1 MSSPPPPFHKPDKPD
16 QPDQPD
22 QPHKPHKPPERP
34 DPADPLAPASVPV
47 EAEPP
52 PSLADIPTLPL
63 SPANQEILDSLAEDM
78 LGTAAWRRRKLAEAR
93 GLIALSQIAPRLVI
107 RALDLR
113 TDLLA
118 MVDLLDTP
126 VACLTPGAN
135 EIHRAQ
141 GAQLAIVYPEEILVK
156 PIAGTRSIR
165 VLAPKYPY
173 HSNIGPY
180 PEPVPALCLG
190 ASVPRG
196 FPVREMV
203 LSCYAALTLQAVS
216 LDNLDPAGVLNADAS
231 RYWQRNA
238 ASIPLTTEPFLG
250 TRGPGPPQSMAGE
263 AGAQNGAEGRS

>member
-1 MSSPPPPFHKPDKPD
+1 M
-16 QPDQPD
+16 
-22 QPHKPHKPPERP
+22 
-34 DPADPLAPASVPV
+34 

-135 EIHRAQ
+135 EIHRAH

-263 AGAQNGAEGRS
+263 AGAQNAAEGRS